1 MDNRNLVRD
10 SIKYALPSLPLMYL
24 NFFIDAGA
32 RSYSAD
38 LTGRFFNAILENQ
51 YAAAR
56 GLLGGMI
63 AMVLVC
69 TVFLPLW
76 AMLTNALYFSLS
88 LKYDLRVTSAFYSKR
103 YERMRA
109 FETGEVA
116 ERIFRDPDD
125 LLTLIAVT
133 PTHLLAQASAY
144 MLMIVFMAR
153 LSPLLCAACVFFGL
167 TGAACPLALRK
178 KLAEM
183 DAAKKNLANQ
193 TAAKELEMI
202 RHGAFFRC
210 YDVEKML
217 PQEQQTAY
225 DAFRAGKLSRGLK
238 WDALAGFI
246 PQMCLLLGNVFFLTA
261 GFKQVAADTM
271 GAGNLVAFFTYLG
284 MSASLVTRAYDLSRE
299 MFQLPDCVKRV
310 ESLVDGA
317 EDGGA
322 PVERAWKRL
331 DVRGAAY
338 RYQPDAALLQY
349 DDIRIDRGDCVEVR
363 GGNGSGKTTL
373 VRLLCGLLTP
383 EKGAVSVDGRSIAAL
398 DPAQWRRNIDYV
410 EQQPTV
416 FPGTIRENVRIGDLE
431 ADDARVDEA
440 LRRLN
445 LTSEA
450 DRTIQGAGELS
461 GGELKRVALARA
473 VLKNADTIILDEPFE
488 HLDAQGRA
496 VVQALLNDESKTR
509 LCIVHGEDSVPRA
522 NRQIVV

>member
-193 TAAKELEMI
+193 TAARELEMI

-217 PQEQQTAY
+217 PQEQQAAMTLSA
-225 DAFRAGKLSRGLK
+225 RASSAAASSGTRWRASSRKCACSWAMCSSSRRALSRS
-238 WDALAGFI
+238 
-246 PQMCLLLGNVFFLTA
+246 P
-261 GFKQVAADTM
+261 
-271 GAGNLVAFFTYLG
+271 
-284 MSASLVTRAYDLSRE
+284 RAR
-299 MFQLPDCVKRV
+299 
-310 ESLVDGA
+310 
-317 EDGGA
+317 
-322 PVERAWKRL
+322 W
-331 DVRGAAY
+331 
-338 RYQPDAALLQY
+338 
-349 DDIRIDRGDCVEVR
+349 
-363 GGNGSGKTTL
+363 
-373 VRLLCGLLTP
+373 
-383 EKGAVSVDGRSIAAL
+383 
-398 DPAQWRRNIDYV
+398 
-410 EQQPTV
+410 
-416 FPGTIRENVRIGDLE
+416 
-431 ADDARVDEA
+431 
-440 LRRLN
+440 
-445 LTSEA
+445 
-450 DRTIQGAGELS
+450 
-461 GGELKRVALARA
+461 ARA
-473 VLKNADTIILDEPFE
+473 IWWRSLPIWAC
-488 HLDAQGRA
+488 R
-496 VVQALLNDESKTR
+496 
-509 LCIVHGEDSVPRA
+509 PRS
-522 NRQIVV
+522 